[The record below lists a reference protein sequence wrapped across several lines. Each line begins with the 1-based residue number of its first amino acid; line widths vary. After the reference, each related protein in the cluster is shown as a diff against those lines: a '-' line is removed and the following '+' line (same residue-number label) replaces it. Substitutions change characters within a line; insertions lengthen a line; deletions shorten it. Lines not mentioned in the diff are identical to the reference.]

1 MEDHYLQHESTG
13 NGKHRPDS
21 LFRTSGSPEEM
32 RVEEERLLS
41 KGYTRV
47 PSITP
52 DDELL
57 DAEYK
62 WVEPPKI
69 SSLFKTEVTLTWRE
83 PE

>member
-1 MEDHYLQHESTG
+1 MENVRSQDESSDK
-13 NGKHRPDS
+13 GKHRPDS
-21 LFRTSGSPEEM
+21 LFRVSGSPEEM
-32 RVEEERLLS
+32 RVEEEHLLS

-62 WVEPPKI
+62 WVESQKI

>member
-1 MEDHYLQHESTG
+1 MGDDFSQNESLD

-21 LFRTSGSPEEM
+21 LFKTSGTPEEV
-32 RVEEERLLS
+32 RLEEQRLLI

-47 PSITP
+47 PAITP

-57 DAEYK
+57 DGEYK

-69 SSLFKTEVTLTWRE
+69 SSLFKTEVILTWRE

>member
-1 MEDHYLQHESTG
+1 MEEDSLQDVLPDA
-13 NGKHRPDS
+13 GKHRPDS
-21 LFRTSGSPEEM
+21 LFSISGSPEEM

-47 PSITP
+47 PPITP

-62 WVEPPKI
+62 WVEPQKI

>member
-1 MEDHYLQHESTG
+1 MEDDRSQDESPD
-13 NGKHRPDS
+13 NGRHRPDS
-21 LFRTSGSPEEM
+21 LFSTSGSPEEM
-32 RVEEERLLS
+32 RVEEERLLR

-52 DDELL
+52 DDQLL

-62 WVEPPKI
+62 WVAPQEI
-69 SSLFKTEVTLTWRE
+69 SSLFKSEVTLTWRE